1 MVLEEF
7 FDGRSAQY
15 AKRIEY
21 LMESRLM
28 SQGFKCFEPCVDD
41 DGTDCVIK
49 SPSGQFFEIQ
59 IKARKGEV
67 GKKGIG
73 RFEVKNPE
81 IRPNYYYL
89 FYAEIPDIMWLFSAR
104 PTVVISIVFYS
115 RQSQIPLNHT
125 TNPTLPVRPSDIR
138 AGMKGCKKCIY
149 FLLILVQKLM
159 ENFCYIL
166 VNLAYFSSKMG

>member
-89 FYAEIPDIMWLFSAR
+89 FYAEIPDIMWLFSAQQYVEACSR
-104 PTVVISIVFYS
+104 HKSGKHMNKTWIVL
-115 RQSQIPLNHT
+115 LNDSGT
-125 TNPTLPVRPSDIR
+125 PVAKYNDF
-138 AGMKGCKKCIY
+138 K
-149 FLLILVQKLM
+149 VQREDFK
-159 ENFCYIL
+159 EIF
-166 VNLAYFSSKMG
+166 K

>member
-1 MVLEEF
+1 MVLEKF
-7 FDGRSAQY
+7 FDGRSSQY

-89 FYAEIPDIMWLFSAR
+89 FYAEIPDIMWLFSAQQYLE
-104 PTVVISIVFYS
+104 VCS
-115 RQSQIPLNHT
+115 RHKSGKHMNKTWITLLNDSGT
-125 TNPTLPVRPSDIR
+125 PIAKYNDFKAQREDFKEIF
-138 AGMKGCKKCIY
+138 K
-149 FLLILVQKLM
+149 
-159 ENFCYIL
+159 
-166 VNLAYFSSKMG
+166 

>member
-89 FYAEIPDIMWLFSAR
+89 FYAEIPDIMWLFSAQQYLEACSR
-104 PTVVISIVFYS
+104 HKSGKHMNKTWIVL
-115 RQSQIPLNHT
+115 LNDSGT
-125 TNPTLPVRPSDIR
+125 PVAKYNDF
-138 AGMKGCKKCIY
+138 K
-149 FLLILVQKLM
+149 VQREDLK
-159 ENFCYIL
+159 EIF
-166 VNLAYFSSKMG
+166 K

>member
-1 MVLEEF
+1 MVLEKF

-89 FYAEIPDIMWLFSAR
+89 FYAEIPDIMWLFSAQQ
-104 PTVVISIVFYS
+104 YLEACS
-115 RQSQIPLNHT
+115 RHKSGKHMNKTWITLLNDSGT
-125 TNPTLPVRPSDIR
+125 PVAKYNDF
-138 AGMKGCKKCIY
+138 K
-149 FLLILVQKLM
+149 VQREDLK
-159 ENFCYIL
+159 EIF
-166 VNLAYFSSKMG
+166 K

>member
-1 MVLEEF
+1 MVLEKF

-15 AKRIEY
+15 AKRFEY

-49 SPSGQFFEIQ
+49 SPNGQFFEIQ

-89 FYAEIPDIMWLFSAR
+89 FYAEIPDIMWLFSAQKY
-104 PTVVISIVFYS
+104 VEACS
-115 RQSQIPLNHT
+115 RHKSGKHMNKTWITLLNDSGT
-125 TNPTLPVRPSDIR
+125 PVAKYNDF
-138 AGMKGCKKCIY
+138 K
-149 FLLILVQKLM
+149 VQREDLK
-159 ENFCYIL
+159 EIF
-166 VNLAYFSSKMG
+166 K

>member
-1 MVLEEF
+1 MVLEKF

-89 FYAEIPDIMWLFSAR
+89 FYAEIPDIMWLFSAQQYVEACSR
-104 PTVVISIVFYS
+104 HKSGKHMNKTWIVL
-115 RQSQIPLNHT
+115 LNDRGT
-125 TNPTLPVRPSDIR
+125 PVAKYNDF
-138 AGMKGCKKCIY
+138 K
-149 FLLILVQKLM
+149 VQREDLK
-159 ENFCYIL
+159 EVF
-166 VNLAYFSSKMG
+166 K

>member
-49 SPSGQFFEIQ
+49 SPSGQFFELQ

-67 GKKGIG
+67 GQKGIG

-89 FYAEIPDIMWLFSAR
+89 FYAEIPDIMWLFSAQQYLEICSR
-104 PTVVISIVFYS
+104 HKSGKHMNKTWITLLNDSGTPVAKYNDFKVQREELKEVF
-115 RQSQIPLNHT
+115 
-125 TNPTLPVRPSDIR
+125 
-138 AGMKGCKKCIY
+138 K
-149 FLLILVQKLM
+149 
-159 ENFCYIL
+159 
-166 VNLAYFSSKMG
+166 

>member
-89 FYAEIPDIMWLFSAR
+89 FYAEIPDIMWLFSAQQYLEACSR
-104 PTVVISIVFYS
+104 HKSGKHMNKIWIVL
-115 RQSQIPLNHT
+115 LNDSGT
-125 TNPTLPVRPSDIR
+125 PVAKYNDF
-138 AGMKGCKKCIY
+138 K
-149 FLLILVQKLM
+149 VQR
-159 ENFCYIL
+159 ENFKEI
-166 VNLAYFSSKMG
+166 FK

>member
-1 MVLEEF
+1 MVLEKF

-49 SPSGQFFEIQ
+49 SPIGQFFEIQ

-73 RFEVKNPE
+73 QFEVKNPE

-89 FYAEIPDIMWLFSAR
+89 FYAEIPDIMWLFSAQQYLEACSR
-104 PTVVISIVFYS
+104 HKSGKHMNKTWIVL
-115 RQSQIPLNHT
+115 LNDSGS
-125 TNPTLPVRPSDIR
+125 PVAKYNDF
-138 AGMKGCKKCIY
+138 K
-149 FLLILVQKLM
+149 VQREDLK
-159 ENFCYIL
+159 EIF
-166 VNLAYFSSKMG
+166 K

>member
-1 MVLEEF
+1 MVLDEF
-7 FDGRSAQY
+7 FKESSSFY
-15 AKRIEY
+15 ARRMED
-21 LMESRLM
+21 LMKSRFM
-28 SQGFKCFEPCVDD
+28 SQRFKCFDPCVDD

-89 FYAEIPDIMWLFSAR
+89 FYAEIPDIMWLFSAQQYLEACSR
-104 PTVVISIVFYS
+104 HKSSKHMNKTWIVL
-115 RQSQIPLNHT
+115 LNDSGT
-125 TNPTLPVRPSDIR
+125 PVAKYNDF
-138 AGMKGCKKCIY
+138 K
-149 FLLILVQKLM
+149 VQR
-159 ENFCYIL
+159 ENFKEI
-166 VNLAYFSSKMG
+166 FK